1 MKTLKIKTY
10 KLNSTHDSNH
20 QFFIL
25 SKGNHAGRPMEK
37 PCPNCFIVTAD
48 NEQHKDQLYWICYS
62 IWKSGAYF
70 PLLCGSVIPFLHIN
84 DVATAIER
92 AIQKVKVNPE
102 RFDEAVS
109 LLQKVMRT
117 EKLLELQLK
126 LTSEIKGSISRK
138 LWK

>member
-10 KLNSTHDSNH
+10 KSNSTHDSN

-62 IWKSGAYF
+62 IWKSDAYF